1 MLYSAL
7 MNISANGIRFRY
19 EIAGE
24 SGPTVL
30 LVHGLGG
37 SSAQWGG
44 VAALLAPVC
53 RLVMPDLRGHGQS
66 DKPAGPYVLKQFV
79 DDLGALCDALKIER
93 CVVVGA
99 SMCGAVVLQLAAER
113 PALVQADVPVGG
125 FAVQGPVGKE
135 RMTQRAAAVET
146 GGMAGAVDAILAG
159 ALGATT
165 HATNPGLVALQRA
178 ALLENDPQ
186 AYAAATRAVVDI
198 DVQQHLPRVKCPTLL
213 VFGAEEKVAPMPAQA
228 ALRKSIPHATLRV
241 IPHAG
246 HLAFLE
252 RPGEFAAI
260 LMEFLATL

>member
-1 MLYSAL
+1 MKTTV
-7 MNISANGIRFRY
+7 NGVSLRY

-24 SGPTVL
+24 FGPTVL

-37 SSAQWGG
+37 SAAQWGA
-44 VAALLAPVC
+44 VVPLLSPVC
-53 RLVMPDLRGHGQS
+53 RLVMPDLRGHGLS
-66 DKPAGPYVLKQFV
+66 DKPPGPYVMKNFV
-79 DDLGALCDALKIER
+79 DDLSALCAALKIDR
-93 CVVVGA
+93 CVAVGA
-99 SMCGAVVLQLAAER
+99 SMSGAVVLQLASES
-113 PALVQADVPVGG
+113 PDLVRAVVPVGG
-125 FAVQGPVGKE
+125 FGVQTAVGKE
-135 RMTQRAAAVET
+135 RMTQRAAAVEA